1 MSLRRRLAP
10 SLALLVFVAACAGTN
25 VTDRQVLVDEKLPRP
40 GRIWVYDFIASPADV
55 PSDSALAGQD
65 PSGASQ
71 SPEQLALGRQVGAAI
86 AIELASEI
94 AAMGLPAAVAGPQSS
109 FQVNDIVIRGYLLSY
124 TAGNEAARLAVG
136 MGAGAAEVKAA
147 VEGFEVTPTGMR
159 KLGSGT
165 VDTKASKGPGG
176 AVPLAVAIATK
187 NPLGLI
193 VSTGVNLH
201 GEATGSSTIQGKAK
215 DVAKE
220 IAAQIRP
227 RFEKQGW
234 IEPQ

>member
-1 MSLRRRLAP
+1 
-10 SLALLVFVAACAGTN
+10 
-25 VTDRQVLVDEKLPRP
+25 
-40 GRIWVYDFIASPADV
+40 VYDFIASPADV
-55 PSDSALAGQD
+55 PAESALAGQGV
-65 PSGASQ
+65 SGSAPLTPDQ
-71 SPEQLALGRQVGAAI
+71 IALGRQVGAAI
-86 AIELASEI
+86 ASELAANIS
-94 AAMGLPAAVAGPQSS
+94 AMGLPAAVATPQTS
-109 FQVNDIVIRGYLLSY
+109 FQLNDIVIRGYLLSY
-124 TAGNEAARLAVG
+124 TAGNEAERLTVG

-165 VDTKASKGPGG
+165 VDTKASKGPGA

-201 GEATGSSTIQGKAK
+201 SEATGSSTIQGKAK

-227 RFEKQGW
+227 RFEQQGW
-234 IEPQ
+234 IPPQ